1 MKNFAKLLILILCFS
16 AQCAL
21 ANPLVGVLAL
31 DNREVPQYTYIFQN
45 SSSLISGD
53 IVNAFRND
61 GTFAVK
67 YIDTKT
73 LNQND
78 FAVVYN
84 NYKYAGIIDLDK
96 INSLNKKIG
105 ANYILLLTSNI
116 DIQSHLFDE
125 TIWNKIN
132 VPGAKLIEPKYVVY
146 TNAAF
151 IDTKEQKIVW
161 QEVYE
166 NKISAK
172 DYNVLTTINTPNY
185 TQIKEIKKISK
196 SMAEEIA
203 FVSKFYIFPELFEV
217 KEEYSIDEPNIE
229 ECQPI
234 PKPNECNIIPLRYIN
249 KKLLNINGK

>member
-105 ANYILLLTSNI
+105 ANYILLLTGEQGPEEHPESGTRSKNC
-116 DIQSHLFDE
+116 SVK
-125 TIWNKIN
+125 N
-132 VPGAKLIEPKYVVY
+132 KLI
-146 TNAAF
+146 TRH
-151 IDTKEQKIVW
+151 
-161 QEVYE
+161 
-166 NKISAK
+166 
-172 DYNVLTTINTPNY
+172 
-185 TQIKEIKKISK
+185 
-196 SMAEEIA
+196 M
-203 FVSKFYIFPELFEV
+203 
-217 KEEYSIDEPNIE
+217 
-229 ECQPI
+229 
-234 PKPNECNIIPLRYIN
+234 KPNMKIMQPSLPKRSPSNLCRWCILWLWVEMERSMKC
-249 KKLLNINGK
+249 